1 MGKRKAASSGV
12 KHLTP
17 SNNAFLGL
25 DVESLKESFVH
36 NLEFAL
42 AKDEYSATEM
52 DNFKSLALTVRDR
65 LFERWIETQ
74 QGYYRVKA
82 KRVYYLSLEF
92 LIGRTL
98 GNAMLNLGL
107 EEDLDRAMKELGY
120 RLEELEEREFDA
132 GLGNGGLGR
141 LAACFLDSM
150 ATLALPAYGYGIRYE
165 YGIFFQ
171 RIRGGAQVETPD
183 SWLRYGNIWE
193 IERPE
198 FLYPVHFY
206 GQVNQHTDGKGAL
219 RFEWVDTQA
228 VMAMAY
234 DTPVPGYRND
244 TVNNLRL
251 WAAKST
257 REFDLDYF
265 NHGDYEKAVSD
276 KAQSETISKV
286 LYPNDNVFEGRELRL
301 KQEYFFV
308 SATLQDIL
316 RRYRKGGKGDFTD
329 LPDQVAIQL
338 NDTHPAVGIPE
349 MMRLLMD
356 GEGLRWEQAWALT
369 VACFAYTNHTVLP
382 EALERW
388 PVSLFGYVLPRHLQ
402 LVFEINRRFLEQV
415 AARWPTDPERLRRM
429 SIIEEGP
436 EKKVRMA
443 HLAIVGA
450 HAVNGVSALHTEI
463 LKGEIFRDFYE
474 MWPERFS
481 NKTNGITPR
490 RWLKLCN
497 PSLARLISERIG
509 EGWLTDL
516 EELHRLAPLAE
527 EPDFRAAWRQIKQ
540 QNKERLAELV
550 LRGCGMQFDSRA
562 LLDCQVKRIHE
573 YKRQLLNALHVVHL
587 YQRIKD
593 DPAADFVPRTMLFA
607 GKAAPGYQIAKL
619 IIRLIHGIAEA
630 VNNDPEVRDRLR
642 VVFLPN
648 YGVTLAERIMPAA
661 DLSEQIS
668 TAGTEASGTGNMK
681 FALNGALTI
690 GTLDGANVEI
700 REAVGEENFFL
711 FGLTTP
717 EVAERRRQGYNPRA
731 LYDADPDLRR
741 VLDAVA
747 GGAFS
752 PVQRDLFAPLVAGLL
767 EHGDPYLVLA
777 DFEAYRACQER
788 VGRAYL
794 DAEGWTRMS
803 IRNVAGVGRFS
814 SDRTIREYA
823 REIWGVRSVPV
834 RLPKVPG
841 GGPKV
846 PARGAKVPGGGPK
859 VPRAPAAGPKVPRA
873 KSPRST
879 AGAGR

>member
-1 MGKRKAASSGV
+1 MDEK
-12 KHLTP
+12 
-17 SNNAFLGL
+17 
-25 DVESLKESFVH
+25 SLIESFVH

-42 AKDEYSATEM
+42 AKDEYSATVL
-52 DNFKSLALTVRDR
+52 DVFKSLALTVRDR
-65 LFERWIETQ
+65 LFERWVETQ
-74 QGYYRVKA
+74 QGYYRQRS

-98 GNAMLNLGL
+98 GNAILNLGL
-107 EEDLDRAMKELGY
+107 EASVERAMRKLGY
-120 RLEELEEREFDA
+120 SLEEAADWEFDA

-183 SWLRYGNIWE
+183 SWLRYGNVWE

-206 GQVNQHTDGKGAL
+206 GQVNQRTDGKGVL

-234 DTPVPGYRND
+234 DTPVPGYRNN

-276 KAQSETISKV
+276 KAHSETISKV

-316 RRYRKGGKGDFTD
+316 RRYGKTGRQDFAD

-356 GEGLRWEQAWALT
+356 SEGLGWEQAWSLT

-402 LVFEINRRFLEQV
+402 LVFEINRRFLEEV
-415 AARWPTDPERLRRM
+415 SARWPNDPERLRRM

-463 LKGEIFRDFYE
+463 LKNEIFKDFHE

-497 PSLARLISERIG
+497 PSLAQLISRRIG

-516 EELHRLAPLAE
+516 EQLRRIAALAE
-527 EPDFRAAWRQIKQ
+527 DPGFRAEWRQIKH
-540 QNKERLAELV
+540 QNKEHLAELV
-550 LRGCGMQFDSRA
+550 LRGCRIRFDPGA

-593 DPAADFVPRTMLFA
+593 VPTADFVPRTVLFA
-607 GKAAPGYQIAKL
+607 GKAAPGYYIAKL
-619 IIRLIHGIAEA
+619 IIRLVHGIAEV
-630 VNNDPEVRDRLR
+630 VNNDPEVRERLR

-661 DLSEQIS
+661 ELSEQIS

-700 REAVGEENFFL
+700 REAVGEDNFFL
-711 FGLTTP
+711 FGLTAQ
-717 EVAERRRQGYNPRA
+717 EVAERKRQGYNPRA
-731 LYDADPDLRR
+731 LYDADPHLRR

-752 PVQRDLFAPLVAGLL
+752 PGQRNLFAPLVEGLL
-767 EHGDPYLVLA
+767 DQGDPYLVLA
-777 DFEAYRACQER
+777 DFEAYRACQEQ

-794 DAEGWTRMS
+794 DAEAWTRMS
-803 IRNVAGVGRFS
+803 IRNVAGMGRFS

-823 REIWGVRSVPV
+823 REIWGVEPVPV

-841 GGPKV
+841 GGSKI
-846 PARGAKVPGGGPK
+846 
-859 VPRAPAAGPKVPRA
+859 PRPPAARPEIPDTKSQRA
-873 KSPRST
+873 KGRGSMT
-879 AGAGR
+879 EAGR